1 MNLIVSVDRNWA
13 IGKSG
18 NQLAY
23 IKEDLKRFQALTMGK
38 AIILGRKTLSTF
50 PGGKP
55 LKGRT
60 NLILSQNPEF
70 RPEGAQV
77 FPDLESLLA
86 QAPEDAFVVGG
97 SNVYQ
102 QLLDRC
108 QTAYVTQIHSVFPA
122 DSWFPNLDRHPG
134 WELVE
139 EQGPFTDTDG
149 LSFSYRTYQAKY

>member
-1 MNLIVSVDRNWA
+1 MNLIVAADQNWT
-13 IGKSG
+13 IGKG
-18 NQLAY
+18 GDQLAY
-23 IKEDLKRFQALTMGK
+23 IKEDLKRFQALTLGK
-38 AIILGRKTLSTF
+38 AVILGRKTLATF

-55 LKGRT
+55 LKGRV

-70 RPEGAQV
+70 QAEGAQV
-77 FPDLESLLA
+77 FPNLEALLA

-97 SNVYQ
+97 ASVYQ

-108 QTAYVTQIHSVFPA
+108 QTAYVTQIHSAFPA

-139 EQGPFTDTDG
+139 EQGPFTDTGG
-149 LSFSYRTYQAKY
+149 LRFSYRTYRAKY

>member
-1 MNLIVSVDRNWA
+1 MKLIVAVDQNWA
-13 IGKSG
+13 IGKEG

-23 IKEDLKRFQALTMGK
+23 IKEDLKRFQALTMGGTV
-38 AIILGRKTLSTF
+38 ILGRKTLATF

-60 NLILSQNPEF
+60 NLILSQNPAF

-77 FPDLESLLA
+77 FSSLEALLA
-86 QAPEDAFVVGG
+86 QAPEDAFVIGG
-97 SNVYQ
+97 SSVYQ

-108 QTAYVTQIHSVFPA
+108 QVAYVTQIHSAFPA

-139 EQGPFTDTDG
+139 EQGPFTDG